1 MGVQIRFCGV
11 NDLPQILELTEQLHG
26 LHHQN
31 RPDLYKPFDRE
42 ATAHYF
48 QLSADDPDHI
58 YLLAEEDEQAL
69 GYAHIII
76 RERKGSAVMTD
87 RCTFLME
94 EIGVREGY
102 RRRGI
107 GQALLSKIRW
117 LAEIKGADAIELCVW
132 AFNEEAAAFYQKA
145 GFRLQRS
152 ILELTA
158 GAPQEAEFE

>member
-1 MGVQIRFCGV
+1 MGVQIRYGGK
-11 NDLPQILELTEQLHG
+11 NDLPQILELTEQLHR

-42 ATAHYF
+42 ATARYF

-58 YLLAEEDEQAL
+58 YLLAEKDGQAL
-69 GYAHIII
+69 GYTHIII
-76 RERKGSAVMTD
+76 RERTGSMVMTD
-87 RCTFLME
+87 RCTFLIE

-107 GQALLSKIRW
+107 GRALLTEVQR
-117 LAEIKGADAIELCVW
+117 LAAMKGADTIELCVW
-132 AFNEEAAAFYQKA
+132 AFNEDAAAFYQKA
-145 GFRLQRS
+145 GFRVQRS

-158 GAPQEAEFE
+158 DTPQEAEIE

>member
-1 MGVQIRFCGV
+1 MGIQIRYGGLG
-11 NDLPQILELTEQLHG
+11 DLPQILELTEELHQ

-42 ATAHYF
+42 ATARYF
-48 QLSADDPDHI
+48 QLSAEDPDHI
-58 YLLAEEDEQAL
+58 YLLAEEDGQAL

-76 RERKGSAVMTD
+76 RERKGSSVMTD
-87 RCTFLME
+87 RCTFLIE

-107 GQALLSKIRW
+107 GRALLTEVQC
-117 LAEIKGADAIELCVW
+117 LAGIKGADAIELCVW
-132 AFNEEAAAFYQKA
+132 AFNEDAAAFYRKA
-145 GFRLQRS
+145 GFRVQRS

-158 GAPQEAEFE
+158 DTPQEAKIE